1 MLLETDNVIIEGPD
15 LAGKTTLYN
24 EIHKMSGYQW
34 NIQDRSTLS
43 MLVYAR
49 LYNRDD
55 SKWRRK
61 LWSELA
67 NLNNRFILLRPS
79 WDTLVRRYEKRG
91 DEIQD
96 LASLERVNC
105 LFREEGDRIA
115 QLPNVIT
122 PCEETPWEEI
132 AQECCDDLWN
142 LENIN
147 PQYLGDIVRDFV
159 LESPTDEVSPI
170 QFTVTDQWPFRMADP
185 DVMNDPDESD
195 YYANIHRGV
204 MTNIDRELSG
214 DNEYSVPQDL
224 TTRRFIFTQD
234 SCISLIHT
242 MFRSGVLNVH
252 AICRSSDVVNTFT
265 SDVKFLHYL
274 STAIHTKLK
283 LLSSVPIRLNV
294 RMHSAHV
301 VKN

>member
-1 MLLETDNVIIEGPD
+1 VLLETDNVTIEGPD

-24 EIHKMSGYQW
+24 KIHKMSGFQW

-49 LYNRDD
+49 LYNRDN

-61 LWSELA
+61 LWNELA
-67 NLNNRFILLRPS
+67 NLNNRIILLRPS
-79 WDTLVRRYEKRG
+79 WDTLVRRYDQRG

-96 LASLERVNC
+96 MASLERVSC
-105 LFREEGDRIA
+105 LFQEEGDRIA
-115 QLPNVIT
+115 RLPNVIT

-142 LENIN
+142 LENIT
-147 PQYLGDIVRDFV
+147 PTQLGEMVRNFV

-170 QFTVTDQWPFRMADP
+170 QFTVTDQWPFQLADP
-185 DVMNDPDESD
+185 SIMNDPNETK
-195 YYANIHRGV
+195 YYNNIIDGV
-204 MTNIDRELSG
+204 MSNIDRELMG
-214 DNEYSVPQDL
+214 DNEYGAPQDF

-242 MFRSGVLNVH
+242 MFRHGVLNVH
-252 AICRSSDVVNTFT
+252 AVCRSSDVVKTFT
-265 SDVKFLHYL
+265 SDVRFLHYL
-274 STAIHTKLK
+274 SAAIHMKLK
-283 LLSSVPIRLNV
+283 LLSSVPVRLNV